1 MRNIIMILSFFITV
15 LLLTFS
21 MIVGGGYILSAL
33 FSLALWKGM
42 TIWLVFLTIDTI
54 FLFLLAVEDSYESE
68 S

>member
-33 FSLALWKGM
+33 FSLALWKGT
-42 TIWLVFLTIDTI
+42 TIWLAFLTIDTT
-54 FLFLLAVEDSYESE
+54 FLFLLAVKDSYESE

>member
-1 MRNIIMILSFFITV
+1 MRNTIMILSFFITF

-54 FLFLLAVEDSYESE
+54 FLFLLAVKDSYESE

>member
-33 FSLALWKGM
+33 FSLVLWKG
-42 TIWLVFLTIDTI
+42 TIIWLVFLTIDII
-54 FLFLLAVEDSYESE
+54 FLFLLAVKDSYESE

>member
-1 MRNIIMILSFFITV
+1 MRNIIMTLSFFITV

-42 TIWLVFLTIDTI
+42 TIWLVFLIIDTI
-54 FLFLLAVEDSYESE
+54 FLFLLAVKDSYESE

>member
-1 MRNIIMILSFFITV
+1 MRNIIMILSFLTV

-33 FSLALWKGM
+33 FSLVLWKGII
-42 TIWLVFLTIDTI
+42 IWLVLLTIDTI
-54 FLFLLAVEDSYESE
+54 FLFSLAVKDSYESE

>member
-1 MRNIIMILSFFITV
+1 MRNVIMILSFFITF

-33 FSLALWKGM
+33 FSLVLWKGII
-42 TIWLVFLTIDTI
+42 IWLVLLTIDTI
-54 FLFLLAVEDSYESE
+54 FLFSLAVKDSYESE